1 MIALGHRSMWSDE
14 KKHIIKKMKNVLVI
28 DDDEKICWA
37 FEQFLE
43 SEGYRPSIAN
53 NAEAGLRRIA
63 ADKPDVVL
71 LDVKL
76 PGMSGLEAL
85 GEIKAHHPWVIV
97 IIITAYD
104 DVETTIEAM
113 RLQAFDFVPKPID
126 LDIVKSVLER
136 AFRTQSVRSTLPV
149 ETTGE
154 SPTTQIDGHRLVGKS
169 SQMREIYKLI
179 GVMASNT
186 VTVLIEGETGTGK
199 DLVARAIHAGS
210 ERKEKPFI
218 PVDCGALPDDLLE
231 SELFGYEEGAFT
243 GAKREG
249 KPGRFELANG
259 GTLFLDEV
267 GNMTPTSQVK
277 LLRAL
282 QTQEIER
289 LGSTRRLKVDVRVIA
304 ATNQEL
310 GAMVKRG
317 QFREDLYYRFRRI
330 ALHLP
335 PLRERRE
342 DISLLVTHFLQ
353 LIQEELGK
361 PIRGISEEGMKLL
374 QDYTWP
380 GNVRELENCL
390 RSAAALS
397 RSDVI
402 LPDDLPPEI
411 REGDRMDST
420 SNSQLEVFLKSV
432 LQDIT
437 KEAITQEKRGLYEE
451 VVALLDKALIEL
463 VLDEFSGNHSKTAD
477 LLGMSRTTLLKK
489 IKQHDIGQ

>member
-1 MIALGHRSMWSDE
+1 
-14 KKHIIKKMKNVLVI
+14 MKNVLVI

-37 FEQFLE
+37 FAQFLE
-43 SEGYRPSIAN
+43 SEGYHPSIAN
-53 NAEAGLRRIA
+53 NAEEGLRRIA

-71 LDVKL
+71 LDVRL

-85 GEIKAHHPWVIV
+85 GEIKVRHPWVIV

-126 LDIVKSVLER
+126 LDIVRSVLDR
-136 AFRTQSVRSTLPV
+136 ALRTQSVRSALLADAA
-149 ETTGE
+149 GE
-154 SPTTQIDGHRLVGKS
+154 PLTARVGGHRLVGKS

-210 ERKEKPFI
+210 ERKEQPFI
-218 PVDCGALPDDLLE
+218 PVDCGALPDELLA
-231 SELFGYEEGAFT
+231 SELFGYNEGAFT

-249 KPGRFELANG
+249 KPGRFELADG

-267 GNMTPTSQVK
+267 GNMTPALQVK

-289 LGSTRRLKVDVRVIA
+289 LGGTRTLKVDVRVIA

-310 GAMVKRG
+310 EDMVKRG
-317 QFREDLYYRFRRI
+317 QFREDLYYRFKRV

-342 DISLLVTHFLQ
+342 DIPLLVTHFLQ

-361 PIRGISEEGMKLL
+361 PIRGISEEGMQLL
-374 QDYTWP
+374 QDYAWP
-380 GNVRELENCL
+380 GNVRELENCV
-390 RSAAALS
+390 RSAAALC
-397 RSDVI
+397 RADVI
-402 LPDDLPPEI
+402 LPEDLPIEI
-411 REGDRMDST
+411 RTGVLTDST
-420 SNSQLEVFLKSV
+420 DAPQLFTAFKSI
-432 LQDIT
+432 LQDVT
-437 KEAITQEKRGLYEE
+437 KAAIADEKSGLYEE
-451 VVALLDKALIEL
+451 VVATLDKALIEL

-489 IKQHDIGQ
+489 IRQGDTQ

>member
-1 MIALGHRSMWSDE
+1 
-14 KKHIIKKMKNVLVI
+14 MKNVLVI

-43 SEGYRPSIAN
+43 SEGYYPSIAN
-53 NAEAGLRRIA
+53 NAEEGLRRIA

-104 DVETTIEAM
+104 DMETTIEAM

-126 LDIVKSVLER
+126 LDIVKSVLDR

-149 ETTGE
+149 DTADE
-154 SPTTQIDGHRLVGKS
+154 SSAAQIGGHRLVGKS

-210 ERKEKPFI
+210 ERRDKPFI
-218 PVDCGALPDDLLE
+218 PVDCGALPDELLE

-243 GAKREG
+243 GAKTEG
-249 KPGRFELANG
+249 KPGRFELADG

-267 GNMTPTSQVK
+267 GNMTPALQVK

-289 LGSTRRLKVDVRVIA
+289 LGGTRTLKVDVRVIA

-310 GAMVKRG
+310 GDMVKRG
-317 QFREDLYYRFRRI
+317 QFRKDLYYRFRRV

-342 DISLLVTHFLQ
+342 DIPLLVTHFLQ
-353 LIQEELGK
+353 LIREEVGK
-361 PIRGISEEGMKLL
+361 PIRGISEDGMELL
-374 QDYTWP
+374 QDYPWS

-390 RSAAALS
+390 RSAAALC

-402 LPDDLPPEI
+402 LPDDLPSEI
-411 REGDRMDST
+411 QTGHQMDPT
-420 SNSQLEVFLKSV
+420 NTSQLEVSLKSI

-437 KEAITQEKRGLYEE
+437 KEAIAQEKCGLYED

-463 VLDEFSGNHSKTAD
+463 VLDEFSGNHSKTAE

-489 IKQHDIGQ
+489 IRQRDTE

>member
-1 MIALGHRSMWSDE
+1 
-14 KKHIIKKMKNVLVI
+14 MKNVLVI

-53 NAEAGLRRIA
+53 NAEEGLRRIA
-63 ADKPDVVL
+63 ADKPDVIL

-85 GEIKAHHPWVIV
+85 GEIKANHPWVIV

-149 ETTGE
+149 EAADE
-154 SPTTQIDGHRLVGKS
+154 SPTEQSGHRLVGKS
-169 SQMREIYKLI
+169 NQMREIYKLI
-179 GVMASNT
+179 GIMASNT
-186 VTVLIEGETGTGK
+186 MTVLIEGETGTGK
-199 DLVARAIHAGS
+199 DLVARAIHTGS
-210 ERKEKPFI
+210 TRKDAPFV
-218 PVDCGALPDDLLE
+218 PVDCGALPDELLE
-231 SELFGYEEGAFT
+231 SELFGYEAGAFT
-243 GAKREG
+243 DAKKEG

-267 GNMTPTSQVK
+267 GNMTPTSQMK

-289 LGSTRRLKVDVRVIA
+289 LGGTRQLKVDVRVIA

-310 GAMVKRG
+310 GEMVKRG
-317 QFREDLYYRFRRI
+317 QFREDLYYRFKRI

-335 PLRERRE
+335 PLRERQE
-342 DISLLVTHFLQ
+342 DIPLLITHFLQ

-374 QDYTWP
+374 QDYSWP
-380 GNVRELENCL
+380 GNVRELENCI
-390 RSAAALS
+390 RSAATLCRA
-397 RSDVI
+397 DVV
-402 LPDDLPPEI
+402 LPDDLPPEV
-411 REGDRMDST
+411 RTGQQTDPTGASH
-420 SNSQLEVFLKSV
+420 LETVLKSV

-437 KEAITQEKRGLYEE
+437 KEAITQEKPGLYEE
-451 VVALLDKALIEL
+451 VIALLDKALIEL
-463 VLDEFSGNHSKTAD
+463 VLDEFSGNHSKTAE

-489 IKQHDIGQ
+489 IKQSNNE

>member
-1 MIALGHRSMWSDE
+1 
-14 KKHIIKKMKNVLVI
+14 MKNVLVI

-37 FEQFLE
+37 FQQFLE

-53 NAEAGLRRIA
+53 NAEEGLRRVA
-63 ADKPDVVL
+63 ADKPDVIL

-85 GEIKAHHPWVIV
+85 GEIKANHPWVIV
-97 IIITAYD
+97 VIITAYD

-149 ETTGE
+149 EAADE
-154 SPTTQIDGHRLVGKS
+154 SPTEQSGHRLVGKS

-179 GVMASNT
+179 GIMASNT
-186 VTVLIEGETGTGK
+186 MTVLIEGETGTGK
-199 DLVARAIHAGS
+199 DLVARAIHTGS
-210 ERKEKPFI
+210 TRKDAPFV
-218 PVDCGALPDDLLE
+218 PVDCGALPDELLE
-231 SELFGYEEGAFT
+231 SELFGYEAGAFT
-243 GAKREG
+243 DAKKEG

-267 GNMTPTSQVK
+267 GNMTPTSQMK

-289 LGSTRRLKVDVRVIA
+289 LGGTRQLKVDVRVIA

-310 GAMVKRG
+310 GEMVKRG
-317 QFREDLYYRFRRI
+317 QFREDLYYRFKRI

-335 PLRERRE
+335 PLRERQE
-342 DISLLVTHFLQ
+342 DIPLLVTHFLQ

-374 QDYTWP
+374 QDYSWP
-380 GNVRELENCL
+380 GNVRELENSI
-390 RSAAALS
+390 RSAATLCRA
-397 RSDVI
+397 DVV
-402 LPDDLPPEI
+402 LPDDLPSEI
-411 REGDRMDST
+411 RAGHQIDTGT
-420 SNSQLEVFLKSV
+420 SYLETALKSV

-451 VVALLDKALIEL
+451 VIALLDKALIEL
-463 VLDEFSGNHSKTAD
+463 VLDEFSGNHSKTAE

-489 IKQHDIGQ
+489 IKQSSGADSE

>member
-1 MIALGHRSMWSDE
+1 MQ
-14 KKHIIKKMKNVLVI
+14 NVLVI

-37 FEQFLE
+37 FAQFLE
-43 SEGYRPSIAN
+43 GEGYRPSIAN
-53 NAEAGLRRIA
+53 NAEEGLRRIA

-85 GEIKAHHPWVIV
+85 GEIKVRHPWVIV

-136 AFRTQSVRSTLPV
+136 AFRTQSVRSALPV
-149 ETTGE
+149 ET
-154 SPTTQIDGHRLVGKS
+154 IDELPAAQSGHRLVGKS

-179 GVMASNT
+179 GIMASNT
-186 VTVLIEGETGTGK
+186 MTVLIEGETGTGK
-199 DLVARAIHAGS
+199 DLVARAIHTGS
-210 ERKEKPFI
+210 VRKEAPFV

-231 SELFGYEEGAFT
+231 SELFGYEAGAFT
-243 GAKREG
+243 DAKREG

-267 GNMTPTSQVK
+267 GNMTPTSQMK

-289 LGSTRRLKVDVRVIA
+289 LGGTRRLKVDVRVIA

-310 GAMVKRG
+310 GEMVKRG
-317 QFREDLYYRFRRI
+317 QFREDLYYRFKRI

-335 PLRERRE
+335 PLRERQE
-342 DISLLVTHFLQ
+342 DIPLLITHFLQ

-361 PIRGISEEGMKLL
+361 PIRGISEEGMELL
-374 QDYTWP
+374 QDYSWP

-402 LPDDLPPEI
+402 LPDDLPLEI
-411 REGDRMDST
+411 QTGHQADST
-420 SNSQLEVFLKSV
+420 DSSQLEVYLKSI

-437 KEAITQEKRGLYEE
+437 KEAITQGKRGLYEE
-451 VVALLDKALIEL
+451 VVALLDKSLIGL
-463 VLDEFSGNHSKTAD
+463 VLNEFSGNHSKTAE

-489 IKQHDIGQ
+489 IKQSDNR

>member
-1 MIALGHRSMWSDE
+1 
-14 KKHIIKKMKNVLVI
+14 MKDVLVI

-43 SEGYRPSIAN
+43 SEGYRPSTAN
-53 NAEAGLRRIA
+53 NAEEGLRRIA
-63 ADKPDVVL
+63 ADNPDVVL

-85 GEIKAHHPWVIV
+85 GEIKARHPWVIV
-97 IIITAYD
+97 VIITAYD

-136 AFRTQSVRSTLPV
+136 AFRTQSVRSTLPAETADESSTV
-149 ETTGE
+149 E
-154 SPTTQIDGHRLVGKS
+154 IGHRLVGKS

-179 GVMASNT
+179 GIMASNT
-186 VTVLIEGETGTGK
+186 MTVLIEGETGTGK
-199 DLVARAIHAGS
+199 DLVARAIHTGS
-210 ERKEKPFI
+210 SRKDAPFV
-218 PVDCGALPDDLLE
+218 PVDCGALPDELLE
-231 SELFGYEEGAFT
+231 SELFGYEAGAFT
-243 GAKREG
+243 DAKKEG

-267 GNMTPTSQVK
+267 SNMTPTLQVK

-289 LGSTRRLKVDVRVIA
+289 LGGTRHLKVDVRVIA

-310 GAMVKRG
+310 SEMVKRG
-317 QFREDLYYRFRRI
+317 QFREDLYYRFKRI

-335 PLRERRE
+335 PLRERQE
-342 DISLLVTHFLQ
+342 DIPLLITHFLQ

-361 PIRGISEEGMKLL
+361 SIRGISKEGMELL
-374 QDYTWP
+374 QNYPWP
-380 GNVRELENCL
+380 GNVRELENCI
-390 RSAAALS
+390 RSAGALC
-397 RSDVI
+397 RADVI

-411 REGDRMDST
+411 RIGHQIDST
-420 SNSQLEVFLKSV
+420 STSQLEMSLKSV

-437 KEAITQEKRGLYEE
+437 KEAITQGKRELYAE
-451 VVALLDKALIEL
+451 VVALLDKSLIEL

-489 IKQHDIGQ
+489 IKQSNSGF

>member
-1 MIALGHRSMWSDE
+1 
-14 KKHIIKKMKNVLVI
+14 MKSVLVV

-43 SEGYRPSIAN
+43 SEGYSTDIAN
-53 NAEAGLRRIA
+53 SAEEGLRRIA
-63 ADKPDVVL
+63 ADKPDIVL
-71 LDVKL
+71 LDVNL

-85 GEIKAHHPWVIV
+85 GEIKANHPSVIV

-126 LDIVKSVLER
+126 LDVVKSVLER
-136 AFRTQSVRSTLPV
+136 AFRTQSIRSTLLV
-149 ETTGE
+149 ETMDE
-154 SPTTQIDGHRLVGKS
+154 SPTAQIGGHRLVGKS
-169 SQMREIYKLI
+169 SQMLEIYKLI

-218 PVDCGALPDDLLE
+218 PVDCGALPDELLE
-231 SELFGYEEGAFT
+231 SELFGYEAGAFT
-243 GAKREG
+243 GAKKEG
-249 KPGRFELANG
+249 KPGRFELADG

-267 GNMTPTSQVK
+267 SNMTPVLQVK

-282 QTQEIER
+282 QTQEIDR
-289 LGSTRRLKVDVRVIA
+289 LGGTRTLKVDVRVIA

-310 GAMVKRG
+310 SEMVKRG

-335 PLRERRE
+335 PLRERQE
-342 DISLLVTHFLQ
+342 DLSLLVTHFLQ

-374 QDYTWP
+374 QDYVWP

-397 RSDVI
+397 RADVI
-402 LPDDLPPEI
+402 LPDDLPSEI
-411 REGDRMDST
+411 RIGSEISPTDG
-420 SNSQLEVFLKSV
+420 SQLELSLKSI
-432 LQDIT
+432 LQDTT
-437 KEAITQEKRGLYEE
+437 KEAIAQGKQRLYED
-451 VVALLDKALIEL
+451 VVAVLDKALIEL
-463 VLDEFSGNHSKTAD
+463 VLDEFSGNHSKTAE

-489 IKQHDIGQ
+489 IKQSRRTDVE

>member
-1 MIALGHRSMWSDE
+1 
-14 KKHIIKKMKNVLVI
+14 MKNVLVV

-43 SEGYRPSIAN
+43 SEGYAASIAN
-53 NAEAGLRRIA
+53 SAEEGLRRIA
-63 ADKPDVVL
+63 SDKPDVVL
-71 LDVKL
+71 LDVNL

-85 GEIKAHHPWVIV
+85 GEIKASHPWVIV
-97 IIITAYD
+97 VIITAYD

-126 LDIVKSVLER
+126 LDIVKGVLER

-149 ETTGE
+149 ETIDE
-154 SPTTQIDGHRLVGKS
+154 SPVAQIGGHRLVGKS

-218 PVDCGALPDDLLE
+218 PVDCGALPDELLE
-231 SELFGYEEGAFT
+231 SELFGYEAGAFT
-243 GAKREG
+243 GAKAEG
-249 KPGRFELANG
+249 KPGRFELADG

-267 GNMTPTSQVK
+267 GNMTPALQVK

-289 LGSTRRLKVDVRVIA
+289 LGGTRTLKVDVRVIA

-310 GAMVKRG
+310 SEMVKQG

-335 PLRERRE
+335 PLRERQE

-374 QDYTWP
+374 QDYPWP

-397 RSDVI
+397 RADVI
-402 LPDDLPPEI
+402 LPDDLPSEI
-411 REGDRMDST
+411 RIGSEINPTDG
-420 SNSQLEVFLKSV
+420 SQLEISLKSI
-432 LQDIT
+432 LQDT
-437 KEAITQEKRGLYEE
+437 TREAIAQGKQGLYED
-451 VVALLDKALIEL
+451 VVASLDKVLIEL
-463 VLDEFSGNHSKTAD
+463 VLDEFSGNHSKTAE

-489 IKQHDIGQ
+489 IKQSNDADVE

>member
-1 MIALGHRSMWSDE
+1 
-14 KKHIIKKMKNVLVI
+14 MKDVLVI

-43 SEGYRPSIAN
+43 NEGYHPSIAN
-53 NAEAGLRRIA
+53 NAEEGLRRIV

-136 AFRTQSVRSTLPV
+136 AFRTQSVRGTLSV
-149 ETTGE
+149 ETKDE
-154 SPTTQIDGHRLVGKS
+154 SPTEQSGHRLVGKS

-179 GVMASNT
+179 GIMASNT
-186 VTVLIEGETGTGK
+186 MTVLIEGETGTGK
-199 DLVARAIHAGS
+199 DLVARAIHTGS
-210 ERKEKPFI
+210 VRKEAPFV
-218 PVDCGALPDDLLE
+218 PVDCGALPDELLE
-231 SELFGYEEGAFT
+231 SELFGYEAGAFT
-243 GAKREG
+243 DAKKEG

-267 GNMTPTSQVK
+267 GNMTPASQMK

-289 LGSTRRLKVDVRVIA
+289 LGGTRRLKVDVRVIA

-310 GAMVKRG
+310 GEMVKRG
-317 QFREDLYYRFRRI
+317 QFREDLYYRFKRI

-335 PLRERRE
+335 PLRERQE
-342 DISLLVTHFLQ
+342 DIPLLVTHFLKLVQ
-353 LIQEELGK
+353 KELGK
-361 PIRGISEEGMKLL
+361 PIWGISEEGMKLL
-374 QDYTWP
+374 QDYSWP

-411 REGDRMDST
+411 QTGDQADST
-420 SNSQLEVFLKSV
+420 DSSQLETYLKSV

-437 KEAITQEKRGLYEE
+437 KDAITQGKRGLYEE
-451 VVALLDKALIEL
+451 VVGLLDKALIEL
-463 VLDEFSGNHSKTAD
+463 VLDEFSGNHSKTAE

-489 IKQHDIGQ
+489 IKQGDKGQ

>member
-1 MIALGHRSMWSDE
+1 
-14 KKHIIKKMKNVLVI
+14 MKNVLVI

-43 SEGYRPSIAN
+43 GEGYCPNIAN
-53 NAEAGLRRIA
+53 NAEEGLRRIA

-71 LDVKL
+71 LDVRL

-85 GEIKAHHPWVIV
+85 EEIKARHPWVIV
-97 IIITAYD
+97 VIITAYD

-136 AFRTQSVRSTLPV
+136 AFRTQSVRSALPADTADEV
-149 ETTGE
+149 
-154 SPTTQIDGHRLVGKS
+154 PTETQIGHRLVGKS

-210 ERKEKPFI
+210 QRKEKPFI

-249 KPGRFELANG
+249 KPGRFELAHG

-267 GNMTPTSQVK
+267 GNMTPALQVK

-289 LGSTRRLKVDVRVIA
+289 LGGTRTLKVDVRVIA

-310 GAMVKRG
+310 GDMVKRG
-317 QFREDLYYRFRRI
+317 QFREDLYYRFKRV

-335 PLRERRE
+335 SLRERRE
-342 DISLLVTHFLQ
+342 DIPLLVTHFLQ
-353 LIQEELGK
+353 LVQEELGK
-361 PIRGISEEGMKLL
+361 PIRGISEEGMNLL
-374 QDYTWP
+374 QDYAWP

-390 RSAAALS
+390 RSAAALC
-397 RSDVI
+397 RADVI
-402 LPDDLPPEI
+402 LPDDLPAEI
-411 REGDRMDST
+411 RTGYLADPTDASELVT
-420 SNSQLEVFLKSV
+420 AFKSV
-432 LQDIT
+432 LQDVT
-437 KEAITQEKRGLYEE
+437 KGAIAGEKSGLYEE
-451 VVALLDKALIEL
+451 VVATLDKALIEL
-463 VLDEFSGNHSKTAD
+463 VLDEFSGNHSRTAD

-489 IKQHDIGQ
+489 IRQGDTE

>member
-1 MIALGHRSMWSDE
+1 
-14 KKHIIKKMKNVLVI
+14 MKNVLVI

-43 SEGYRPSIAN
+43 SEGYCPSIAN
-53 NAEAGLRRIA
+53 NAEEGLRRIA
-63 ADKPDVVL
+63 ADNPDVIL

-85 GEIKAHHPWVIV
+85 GEIKAHHPWIIV
-97 IIITAYD
+97 VIITAYD

-136 AFRTQSVRSTLPV
+136 AFRTQSVRSALPA
-149 ETTGE
+149 ETTDE
-154 SPTTQIDGHRLVGKS
+154 SPTAQVGGHRLVGKS

-186 VTVLIEGETGTGK
+186 VTVLIGGETGTGK

-218 PVDCGALPDDLLE
+218 PVDCGALPDELLE
-231 SELFGYEEGAFT
+231 SELFGYEKGAFT
-243 GAKREG
+243 DAKTEG
-249 KPGRFELANG
+249 KPGRFELADG

-267 GNMTPTSQVK
+267 GNMTPRSQMK

-289 LGSTRRLKVDVRVIA
+289 LGGTRRLKVDVRVIA
-304 ATNQEL
+304 ASNQDL
-310 GAMVKRG
+310 GEMVKRG

-335 PLRERRE
+335 ALRERQE
-342 DISLLVTHFLQ
+342 DIPLLVAHFLQ
-353 LIQEELGK
+353 LIQEELSK

-374 QDYTWP
+374 QDYAWP

-390 RSAAALS
+390 RSAAALC
-397 RSDVI
+397 RADVI

-411 REGDRMDST
+411 HTGHQVDAT
-420 SNSQLEVFLKSV
+420 SAPQLEAYFKSV
-432 LQDIT
+432 LQDVT
-437 KEAITQEKRGLYEE
+437 KEAITQGKRGLYEE
-451 VVALLDKALIEL
+451 VVGLLDKALIEL
-463 VLDEFSGNHSKTAD
+463 VLDEFSGNHSKTAE

-489 IKQHDIGQ
+489 IKQGNKEKL

>member
-1 MIALGHRSMWSDE
+1 
-14 KKHIIKKMKNVLVI
+14 MKNVLVV

-43 SEGYRPSIAN
+43 SEGYSPSIAN
-53 NAEAGLRRIA
+53 SAEEGLRRIA

-71 LDVKL
+71 LDVNL

-85 GEIKAHHPWVIV
+85 EEIKANHPWVIV
-97 IIITAYD
+97 VIITAYD

-149 ETTGE
+149 EIADE
-154 SPTTQIDGHRLVGKS
+154 SPAAQIGVHRLVGKS

-199 DLVARAIHAGS
+199 DLVARAIHVGS

-218 PVDCGALPDDLLE
+218 PVDCGALPDELLE
-231 SELFGYEEGAFT
+231 SELFGYEAGAFT
-243 GAKREG
+243 GAKTEG
-249 KPGRFELANG
+249 KPGRFELADG

-267 GNMTPTSQVK
+267 GNMTPALQVK

-289 LGSTRRLKVDVRVIA
+289 LGGTRTLKVDVRVIA

-310 GAMVKRG
+310 GEMVKRG

-335 PLRERRE
+335 PLRERQE
-342 DISLLVTHFLQ
+342 DISLLVTHFLK
-353 LIQEELGK
+353 LIQEEFGK

-374 QDYTWP
+374 QDYAWP

-397 RSDVI
+397 RADVI
-402 LPDDLPPEI
+402 LPDDLPSEI
-411 REGDRMDST
+411 RIGNEMSPTDG
-420 SNSQLEVFLKSV
+420 SQLEISLKSI
-432 LQDIT
+432 LQDT
-437 KEAITQEKRGLYEE
+437 TREAIAQGKHGLYED
-451 VVALLDKALIEL
+451 VVAVLDKALIEL
-463 VLDEFSGNHSKTAD
+463 VLDEFSGNHSKTAE

-489 IKQHDIGQ
+489 IKQSSRTDVE

>member
-1 MIALGHRSMWSDE
+1 
-14 KKHIIKKMKNVLVI
+14 MKNVLVV

-43 SEGYRPSIAN
+43 SEGYAPSIAN
-53 NAEAGLRRIA
+53 SAEEGLRRIA

-71 LDVKL
+71 LDVNL

-85 GEIKAHHPWVIV
+85 SEIKVHHPWVIV
-97 IIITAYD
+97 VIITAYD

-126 LDIVKSVLER
+126 LDVVKSVLER
-136 AFRTQSVRSTLPV
+136 ALRTQSVRSTLPV
-149 ETTGE
+149 ETADE
-154 SPTTQIDGHRLVGKS
+154 SPVTQSGDRLVGKS

-179 GVMASNT
+179 GIMASNT
-186 VTVLIEGETGTGK
+186 MTVLIEGETGSGK

-218 PVDCGALPDDLLE
+218 PVDCGALPDELLE
-231 SELFGYEEGAFT
+231 SELFGYEAGAFT
-243 GAKREG
+243 GAKADG
-249 KPGRFELANG
+249 KPGRFELADG

-267 GNMTPTSQVK
+267 GNMTPALQVK

-289 LGSTRRLKVDVRVIA
+289 LGGTRRLKVDVRVIA

-310 GAMVKRG
+310 GEMVMRG
-317 QFREDLYYRFRRI
+317 QFREDLYYRFKRI

-335 PLRERRE
+335 PLRERQE
-342 DISLLVTHFLQ
+342 DIPLLVTHFLQ

-361 PIRGISEEGMKLL
+361 PIRGISAEGMKLL
-374 QDYTWP
+374 QDYPWP
-380 GNVRELENCL
+380 GNVRELENCI
-390 RSAAALS
+390 RSATALS
-397 RSDVI
+397 RSDVV

-411 REGDRMDST
+411 RTGREIRPTDG
-420 SNSQLEVFLKSV
+420 SQLETTLKSI
-432 LQDIT
+432 LQDKT
-437 KEAITQEKRGLYEE
+437 KAAIAEGKQGIYEE
-451 VVALLDKALIEL
+451 IVAQLDKVLIDL
-463 VLDEFSGNHSKTAD
+463 VLDEFSGNHSKTAE

-489 IKQHDIGQ
+489 IKQGGGE

>member
-1 MIALGHRSMWSDE
+1 MTKQESHDFRRGSI
-14 KKHIIKKMKNVLVI
+14 KHVLVI

-53 NAEAGLRRIA
+53 NAEEGLRRIA
-63 ADKPDVVL
+63 ADKPDVIL

-85 GEIKAHHPWVIV
+85 GEIKANHPWVIV
-97 IIITAYD
+97 VIITAYD

-149 ETTGE
+149 EIADE
-154 SPTTQIDGHRLVGKS
+154 SPTEQSGHRLVGKS

-179 GVMASNT
+179 GIMASNT
-186 VTVLIEGETGTGK
+186 MTVLIEGETGTGK
-199 DLVARAIHAGS
+199 DLVARAIHTGS
-210 ERKEKPFI
+210 TRKDAPFV
-218 PVDCGALPDDLLE
+218 PVDCGALPDELLE
-231 SELFGYEEGAFT
+231 SELFGYEAGAFT
-243 GAKREG
+243 DAKKEG

-267 GNMTPTSQVK
+267 GNMTPTSQMK

-289 LGSTRRLKVDVRVIA
+289 LGGTRQLKVDVRVIA

-310 GAMVKRG
+310 GEMVKRG
-317 QFREDLYYRFRRI
+317 QFREDLYYRFKRI

-335 PLRERRE
+335 PLRERQE
-342 DISLLVTHFLQ
+342 DIPLLVTHFLQ

-374 QDYTWP
+374 QDYSWP
-380 GNVRELENCL
+380 GNVRELENCI
-390 RSAAALS
+390 RSAATLCRA
-397 RSDVI
+397 DVV
-402 LPDDLPPEI
+402 LPDDLPSEI
-411 REGDRMDST
+411 RTGHQIDPTDT
-420 SNSQLEVFLKSV
+420 SYLETALKSV

-437 KEAITQEKRGLYEE
+437 KEAITQERRGLYEE

-463 VLDEFSGNHSKTAD
+463 VLDEFSGNHSKTAE

-489 IKQHDIGQ
+489 IKQSNNE

>member
-1 MIALGHRSMWSDE
+1 M
-14 KKHIIKKMKNVLVI
+14 KHVLVI

-53 NAEAGLRRIA
+53 NAEEGLRRIA

-85 GEIKAHHPWVIV
+85 AEIKANHPWVIV
-97 IIITAYD
+97 VIITAYD

-149 ETTGE
+149 EAADE
-154 SPTTQIDGHRLVGKS
+154 SPTDQSGHRLVGKS

-179 GVMASNT
+179 GIIASNT
-186 VTVLIEGETGTGK
+186 MTVLIEGETGTGK
-199 DLVARAIHAGS
+199 DLVARAIHTGS
-210 ERKEKPFI
+210 TRKEAPFV
-218 PVDCGALPDDLLE
+218 PVDCGALPDELLE
-231 SELFGYEEGAFT
+231 SELFGYEAGAFT
-243 GAKREG
+243 DAKKEG

-267 GNMTPTSQVK
+267 GNMTPTSQMK

-289 LGSTRRLKVDVRVIA
+289 LGGTRRLTVDVRVIA

-310 GAMVKRG
+310 GEMVKRG
-317 QFREDLYYRFRRI
+317 QFREDLYYRFKRI

-335 PLRERRE
+335 PLRERQE
-342 DISLLVTHFLQ
+342 DIPLLVTHFLQ

-374 QDYTWP
+374 QDYSWP
-380 GNVRELENCL
+380 GNVRELENCI
-390 RSAAALS
+390 RSAATLCRA
-397 RSDVI
+397 DVV

-411 REGDRMDST
+411 RTGQQTDPTGASHLET
-420 SNSQLEVFLKSV
+420 SLKSV

-437 KEAITQEKRGLYEE
+437 KEAITQERRGLYEE

-463 VLDEFSGNHSKTAD
+463 VLDEFSGNHSKTAE

-489 IKQHDIGQ
+489 IKQSSSANTE

>member
-1 MIALGHRSMWSDE
+1 
-14 KKHIIKKMKNVLVI
+14 MKNVLVV

-43 SEGYRPSIAN
+43 SEGYTVSIAN
-53 NAEAGLRRIA
+53 SAEEGLRLITT
-63 ADKPDVVL
+63 DKPDVIL
-71 LDVKL
+71 LDVNL

-85 GEIKAHHPWVIV
+85 SKIKVQHPWVIV
-97 IIITAYD
+97 VIITAYD

-126 LDIVKSVLER
+126 LDVVKSVLER

-149 ETTGE
+149 ETMDE
-154 SPTTQIDGHRLVGKS
+154 SPVTQSGHRLVGKS

-179 GVMASNT
+179 GIMASNT
-186 VTVLIEGETGTGK
+186 MTVLIEGETGSGK

-210 ERKEKPFI
+210 ERKEKSFI
-218 PVDCGALPDDLLE
+218 PVDCGALPDELLE
-231 SELFGYEEGAFT
+231 SELFGYEAGAFT
-243 GAKREG
+243 GAKQEG
-249 KPGRFELANG
+249 KPGRFELADG

-267 GNMTPTSQVK
+267 GNMTPALQVK

-289 LGSTRRLKVDVRVIA
+289 LGGTRRFKVDVRIIA

-310 GAMVKRG
+310 GEMVMRG
-317 QFREDLYYRFRRI
+317 QFREDLYYRFKRI

-335 PLRERRE
+335 PLRERQE
-342 DISLLVTHFLQ
+342 DIPLLVTHFLQ

-374 QDYTWP
+374 QDYPWP
-380 GNVRELENCL
+380 GNVRELENCI

-397 RSDVI
+397 RSDVV

-411 REGDRMDST
+411 RTRREIRST
-420 SNSQLEVFLKSV
+420 DGSQLETTLKSV
-432 LQDIT
+432 LRDMT
-437 KEAITQEKRGLYEE
+437 KAAIAEGTQGIYEE
-451 VVALLDKALIEL
+451 IVAQLDKVLIEL
-463 VLDEFSGNHSKTAD
+463 VLDEFSGNHSKTAK

-489 IKQHDIGQ
+489 IKQSSGA

>member
-1 MIALGHRSMWSDE
+1 
-14 KKHIIKKMKNVLVI
+14 MKNVLVV

-43 SEGYRPSIAN
+43 SEGYSPSIAN
-53 NAEAGLRRIA
+53 SAEEGLRRIA

-71 LDVKL
+71 LDVNL

-85 GEIKAHHPWVIV
+85 EEIKAHHPWVIV
-97 IIITAYD
+97 VIITAYD

-149 ETTGE
+149 EIADE
-154 SPTTQIDGHRLVGKS
+154 SPAAQIGVHRLVGKS

-199 DLVARAIHAGS
+199 DLVARAIHVGS

-218 PVDCGALPDDLLE
+218 PVDCGALPDELLE
-231 SELFGYEEGAFT
+231 SELFGYEAGAFT
-243 GAKREG
+243 GAKTEG
-249 KPGRFELANG
+249 KPGRFELADG

-267 GNMTPTSQVK
+267 GNMTPALQVK

-289 LGSTRRLKVDVRVIA
+289 LGGTRTLKVDVRVIA

-310 GAMVKRG
+310 GEMVKRG

-335 PLRERRE
+335 PLRERQE

-353 LIQEELGK
+353 LIQEEFGK

-374 QDYTWP
+374 QNYAWP

-402 LPDDLPPEI
+402 LPDDLPSEI
-411 REGDRMDST
+411 HTAHEIDAIGASQFET
-420 SNSQLEVFLKSV
+420 SLKSV
-432 LQDIT
+432 LEDVT
-437 KEAITQEKRGLYEE
+437 KAAIADGKHGLYEE
-451 VVALLDKALIEL
+451 IIAQLDKALIEL
-463 VLDEFSGNHSKTAD
+463 VLEEFSGNHSKTAE

-489 IKQHDIGQ
+489 IKQSSGTNVE

>member
-1 MIALGHRSMWSDE
+1 
-14 KKHIIKKMKNVLVI
+14 MKNVLVI

-53 NAEAGLRRIA
+53 NAEEGLRRIA

-71 LDVKL
+71 LDVRL

-85 GEIKAHHPWVIV
+85 GEIKVRHPWVIV

-126 LDIVKSVLER
+126 LDIVRSVLDR
-136 AFRTQSVRSTLPV
+136 AFRTQSVRSTLLTDTVDAPLTAKV
-149 ETTGE
+149 G
-154 SPTTQIDGHRLVGKS
+154 GHRLVGKS

-210 ERKEKPFI
+210 ERKEQPFI
-218 PVDCGALPDDLLE
+218 PVDCGALPDELLG
-231 SELFGYEEGAFT
+231 SELFGYEAGAFT
-243 GAKREG
+243 GAKTEG
-249 KPGRFELANG
+249 KPGRFELADG

-267 GNMTPTSQVK
+267 GNMTPALQVK

-289 LGSTRRLKVDVRVIA
+289 LGGTRALKVDVRVIA

-310 GAMVKRG
+310 EGMVKRG
-317 QFREDLYYRFRRI
+317 QFREDLYYRFKRV
-330 ALHLP
+330 ALRLP

-342 DISLLVTHFLQ
+342 DIPLLVTHFLQ

-361 PIRGISEEGMKLL
+361 PIRGISEDGMQLL
-374 QDYTWP
+374 QDYGWP

-390 RSAAALS
+390 RSAAALC
-397 RSDVI
+397 RADVI
-402 LPDDLPPEI
+402 LPEDLPIEI
-411 REGDRMDST
+411 HTGNLADPTDV
-420 SNSQLEVFLKSV
+420 SQLVTSFKSI
-432 LQDIT
+432 LQDVT
-437 KEAITQEKRGLYEE
+437 REAISDERSGLYEE
-451 VVALLDKALIEL
+451 VIATLDKALIEL

-489 IKQHDIGQ
+489 IRQGDAE

>member
-1 MIALGHRSMWSDE
+1 
-14 KKHIIKKMKNVLVI
+14 MKNVLVI

-43 SEGYRPSIAN
+43 SEGHSSNIAN
-53 NAEAGLRRIA
+53 NAEEGLRRIA
-63 ADKPDVVL
+63 SDKPDVVL
-71 LDVKL
+71 LDVRL

-85 GEIKAHHPWVIV
+85 GEIKARHPWVIV

-126 LDIVKSVLER
+126 LDIVRSVLDR
-136 AFRTQSVRSTLPV
+136 AFRTQSVRRALPV
-149 ETTGE
+149 ETTRE
-154 SPTTQIDGHRLVGKS
+154 SPTTQIGGHRLVGKS

-210 ERKEKPFI
+210 ERKDKPFI
-218 PVDCGALPDDLLE
+218 PVDCGALPDELLE

-243 GAKREG
+243 GAKTEG
-249 KPGRFELANG
+249 KPGRFELADG

-267 GNMTPTSQVK
+267 GNMTPALQVK

-289 LGSTRRLKVDVRVIA
+289 LGGTRTLKVDVRVIA
-304 ATNQEL
+304 ATNQAL
-310 GAMVKRG
+310 GDMVKRG
-317 QFREDLYYRFRRI
+317 EFREDLYYRFRRI

-342 DISLLVTHFLQ
+342 DIPLLVTHFLQ

-361 PIRGISEEGMKLL
+361 PIRGISEDGMKSI

-390 RSAAALS
+390 RSAAALC

-402 LPDDLPPEI
+402 LPDDLPVEI
-411 REGDRMDST
+411 RTGYLADST
-420 SNSQLEVFLKSV
+420 DTSQFLNAFKSV
-432 LQDIT
+432 LQNIT
-437 KEAITQEKRGLYEE
+437 KEAIAQGESGLYDE
-451 VVALLDKALIEL
+451 VVATLDKALIEL
-463 VLDEFSGNHSKTAD
+463 VLNEFSGNHSKTAD

-489 IKQHDIGQ
+489 IRQSDTE

>member
-1 MIALGHRSMWSDE
+1 M
-14 KKHIIKKMKNVLVI
+14 KHVLVI

-53 NAEAGLRRIA
+53 NAEEGLRRIA

-85 GEIKAHHPWVIV
+85 AEIKANHPWVIV
-97 IIITAYD
+97 VIITAYD

-149 ETTGE
+149 EAADE
-154 SPTTQIDGHRLVGKS
+154 SPTEQSGHRLVGKS

-179 GVMASNT
+179 GIMASNT
-186 VTVLIEGETGTGK
+186 MTVLIEGETGTGK
-199 DLVARAIHAGS
+199 DLVARAIHTGS
-210 ERKEKPFI
+210 TRKEAPFV
-218 PVDCGALPDDLLE
+218 PVDCGALPDELLE
-231 SELFGYEEGAFT
+231 SELFGYEAGAFT
-243 GAKREG
+243 DAKKEG

-267 GNMTPTSQVK
+267 GNMTPTSQMK

-289 LGSTRRLKVDVRVIA
+289 LGGTRRLTVDVRVIA

-310 GAMVKRG
+310 GEMVKRG
-317 QFREDLYYRFRRI
+317 QFREDLYYRFKRI

-335 PLRERRE
+335 PLRERQE
-342 DISLLVTHFLQ
+342 DIPLLVTHFLQ

-374 QDYTWP
+374 QDYSWP
-380 GNVRELENCL
+380 GNVRELENCI
-390 RSAAALS
+390 RSAATLCRA
-397 RSDVI
+397 DVV

-411 REGDRMDST
+411 RTGQQTDPTGASHLET
-420 SNSQLEVFLKSV
+420 SLKSV

-463 VLDEFSGNHSKTAD
+463 VLDEFSGNHSKTAE
-477 LLGMSRTTLLKK
+477 LLGMSRTTLIKK
-489 IKQHDIGQ
+489 IKQSSGANTE

>member
-1 MIALGHRSMWSDE
+1 
-14 KKHIIKKMKNVLVI
+14 MKNVLVI

-43 SEGYRPSIAN
+43 SEGYRPRIAN
-53 NAEAGLRRIA
+53 NAEEGLRRIA

-85 GEIKAHHPWVIV
+85 GEIKANHPWVIV
-97 IIITAYD
+97 VIITAYD

-149 ETTGE
+149 EAADE
-154 SPTTQIDGHRLVGKS
+154 SPTEQSGHRLVGKS

-179 GVMASNT
+179 GIMASNT
-186 VTVLIEGETGTGK
+186 MTVLIEGETGTGK
-199 DLVARAIHAGS
+199 DLVARAIHTGS
-210 ERKEKPFI
+210 TRKDAPFV
-218 PVDCGALPDDLLE
+218 PVDCGALPDELLE
-231 SELFGYEEGAFT
+231 SELFGYEAGAFT
-243 GAKREG
+243 DAKKEG

-267 GNMTPTSQVK
+267 GNMTPTSQMK

-289 LGSTRRLKVDVRVIA
+289 LGGTRQLKVDVRVIA

-310 GAMVKRG
+310 GEMVKRG
-317 QFREDLYYRFRRI
+317 QFREDLYYRFKRI

-335 PLRERRE
+335 PLRERQE
-342 DISLLVTHFLQ
+342 DIPLLVTHFLQ

-374 QDYTWP
+374 QDYSWP
-380 GNVRELENCL
+380 GNVRELENCI
-390 RSAAALS
+390 RSAATLCRA
-397 RSDVI
+397 DVV

-411 REGDRMDST
+411 RTGQQIDPTGT
-420 SNSQLEVFLKSV
+420 SYLETSLKSV

-451 VVALLDKALIEL
+451 VITLLDKALIEL
-463 VLDEFSGNHSKTAD
+463 VLDEFSGNHSKTAE
-477 LLGMSRTTLLKK
+477 LLGMSRTTLIKK
-489 IKQHDIGQ
+489 IKQSNNE

>member
-1 MIALGHRSMWSDE
+1 
-14 KKHIIKKMKNVLVI
+14 MKNVLVI

-43 SEGYRPSIAN
+43 SEGYRPSTAN
-53 NAEAGLRRIA
+53 NAEEGLRRIA

-136 AFRTQSVRSTLPV
+136 AFRTQSVRSTLSV
-149 ETTGE
+149 ETTDE
-154 SPTTQIDGHRLVGKS
+154 SPAAQIGGHRLVGKS

-218 PVDCGALPDDLLE
+218 PVDCGALPDELLE
-231 SELFGYEEGAFT
+231 SELFGYEAGAFT
-243 GAKREG
+243 GAKTEG

-267 GNMTPTSQVK
+267 GNMTPTLQVK

-289 LGSTRRLKVDVRVIA
+289 LGGTRRLKVDVRVIA

-310 GAMVKRG
+310 RAMVKRG

-342 DISLLVTHFLQ
+342 DIPLLVTHFLK
-353 LIQEELGK
+353 LAQEELGK
-361 PIRGISEEGMKLL
+361 PIWGISEEGMKLL
-374 QDYTWP
+374 QDYPWP
-380 GNVRELENCL
+380 GNVRELENCI
-390 RSAAALS
+390 RSAGTLCRA
-397 RSDVI
+397 DVI
-402 LPDDLPPEI
+402 LPDDLPPEVRTGHQI
-411 REGDRMDST
+411 DST
-420 SNSQLEVFLKSV
+420 GASQLEVSLKSV
-432 LQDIT
+432 LQDVT
-437 KEAITQEKRGLYEE
+437 KEAITQGRQGLYEE
-451 VVALLDKALIEL
+451 VVALLDKSLIEL
-463 VLDEFSGNHSKTAD
+463 VLNEFSGNHSKTAE

-489 IKQHDIGQ
+489 IKQSDSGF